1 VRGAASITKQP
12 VIGAGEQVVKRDELL
27 SSGHGKELSGRLA
40 VRERQ
45 GCRHVL
51 LTKE

>member
-1 VRGAASITKQP
+1 MESAAPITKKP
-12 VIGAGEQVVKRDELL
+12 VIGAGGQVVKRDELL